1 MSDTPSSQDENQLIA
16 QRRQKLR
23 AMREAG
29 NPFPNTFRREHEA
42 QPLQAEY
49 ASKDPDWFNEHGV
62 EVSVAGRM
70 MAKRVM
76 GKASFASLQ
85 DTSGR
90 IQLFVQREGIG
101 EDAYADFKTLDVGD
115 IVGAKGTLFITRK
128 GELSVR
134 VATLELLT
142 KSLRPL
148 PEKFH
153 GVTDQELR
161 YRQRYVDLIVTQKSR
176 DTFKKRAATI
186 DSMRRFLVD
195 RDYLEIES
203 PMMQVL
209 PGGAAAKPFITHH
222 NALDRDLYLRVAQE
236 LPIKRALVG
245 GFDRVFEL
253 NRVFRNE
260 GLSARHNPEFTMM
273 ECNEAYV
280 DYIDYMDMTEAMLR
294 EIARHVTG
302 SERMEYRGE
311 TIDLS
316 QPFARISMRDSVVA
330 FNDDMDD
337 AMVDDRAALASWLQL
352 RKLPVEDTASLGEL
366 QLRAFEETVEDK
378 LRQPTFITQHPIE
391 VSPLSRRSEA
401 NPELTDRFELFIAGR
416 EIANGFSELNDAEE
430 QAERF
435 RDQVARKDAGDEEAM
450 YFDAD
455 YVRALEY
462 GLPPNAGLGIGVDR
476 LVMLLTD
483 SPSIRDVILFPHMR
497 PE

>member
-1 MSDTPSSQDENQLIA
+1 MSDTPSLHDENQLIA

-42 QPLQAEY
+42 QPLQVEY
-49 ASKDPDWFNEHGV
+49 ASKDPDWFNQHRV

-76 GKASFASLQ
+76 GRASFASLQ

-294 EIARHVTG
+294 DIARHVTG
-302 SERMEYRGE
+302 SERMEYCGE
-311 TIDLS
+311 MIDLS
-316 QPFARISMRDSVVA
+316 RPFARISMRDSVVA

-416 EIANGFSELNDAEE
+416 EIANGFSELNDAED
-430 QAERF
+430 QADRF
-435 RDQVARKDAGDEEAM
+435 RDQVARKDAGNEEAM

-483 SPSIRDVILFPHMR
+483 SPSIREVILFPHMR

>member
-1 MSDTPSSQDENQLIA
+1 MTDQPQDENQLIA
-16 QRRQKLR
+16 QRRQKLQQLR
-23 AMREAG
+23 DAG
-29 NPFPNTFRREHEA
+29 NPFPNDFKREHEA
-42 QPLQAEY
+42 ASLQAEY
-49 ASKDPDWFNEHGV
+49 AERDPNWFKENTV
-62 EVSVAGRM
+62 TVSVAGRM

-85 DTSGR
+85 DTTGR
-90 IQLFVQREGIG
+90 IQLFLQRDALG
-101 EDAYADFKTLDVGD
+101 EADYAEFKTHDVGD
-115 IVGAKGTLFITRK
+115 ILGASGSLFITQK

-134 VATLELLT
+134 VDSLRLLT

-153 GVTDQELR
+153 GMTDQELR

-176 DTFKKRAATI
+176 ETFIKRAATI
-186 DSMRRFLVD
+186 DAMRRYLVD

-203 PMMQVL
+203 PMMQSI
-209 PGGAAAKPFITHH
+209 PGGASAKPFVTHH

-260 GLSARHNPEFTMM
+260 GLSTRHNPEFTMM

-280 DYIDYMDMTEAMLR
+280 DYVDYMDMTEDMLR
-294 EIARHVTG
+294 HIAQSVCG
-302 SERMEYRGE
+302 SACVEYQGE
-311 TIDLS
+311 TVDFAK
-316 QPFARISMRDSVVA
+316 PFERITMRDAVVA
-330 FNDDMDD
+330 YNDDIDD
-337 AMVDDRAALASWLQL
+337 ATADDATKLAAWLKERA
-352 RKLPVEDTASLGEL
+352 LPAPEGQSLGEL
-366 QLRAFEETVEDK
+366 QLTAFEETVEDK

-391 VSPLSRRSEA
+391 VSPLSRRSDS
-401 NPELTDRFELFIAGR
+401 NPELTDRFELFITGR
-416 EIANGFSELNDAEE
+416 EIANGFSELNDAED

-435 RDQVARKDAGDEEAM
+435 HDQVNRKDAGDEEAM

-455 YVRALEY
+455 YIRALEY
-462 GLPPNAGLGIGVDR
+462 GLPPNAGLGIGIDR

-483 SPSIRDVILFPHMR
+483 SASIRDVILFPHMR

>member
-1 MSDTPSSQDENQLIA
+1 MTDSPQDENQLIA
-16 QRRQKLR
+16 QRRQKLAALR
-23 AMREAG
+23 KAG
-29 NPFPNTFRREHEA
+29 NPFPNDFRRTHEA
-42 QPLQAEY
+42 GQLQSDC
-49 ASKDPDWFNEHGV
+49 ASHDAAWFADNTV
-62 EVSVAGRM
+62 EVAVAGRM

-76 GKASFASLQ
+76 GKASFASVQ
-85 DTSGR
+85 DTTGR
-90 IQLFVQREGIG
+90 IQLFVQRDRIG
-101 EDAYADFKTLDVGD
+101 EAAYAAFKTLDVGD
-115 IVGAKGTLFITRK
+115 IVGATGTLFVTQK

-134 VATLELLT
+134 VAALSLLT

-153 GVTDQELR
+153 GMTDQELR
-161 YRQRYVDLIVTQKSR
+161 YRQRYVDLIVTEKSR

-186 DSMRRFLVD
+186 DAMRRFLVE

-203 PMMQVL
+203 PMMQVI
-209 PGGAAAKPFITHH
+209 PGGATAKPFITHH

-260 GLSARHNPEFTMM
+260 GLSTRHNPEFTMM

-280 DYIDYMDMTEAMLR
+280 DYVDYMDMTEAMLR
-294 EIARHVTG
+294 DIARTVC
-302 SERMEYRGE
+302 GE
-311 TIDLS
+311 TRVTYQGETVDFGE
-316 QPFARISMRDSVVA
+316 PFARMTMRDAVVA
-330 FNDDMDD
+330 FNADLDDDT
-337 AMVDDRAALASWLQL
+337 VDDPARLAAWLSD
-352 RKLPVEDTASLGEL
+352 RKLSAEAGASLGEL
-366 QLRAFEETVEDK
+366 QLVAFEETVEDQ

-391 VSPLSRRSEA
+391 VSPLSRRSDS
-401 NPELTDRFELFIAGR
+401 NPALTDRFELFITGR
-416 EIANGFSELNDAEE
+416 EIANGFSELNDAED

-435 RDQVARKDAGDEEAM
+435 RDQVDRQDRGDEEAM

-483 SPSIRDVILFPHMR
+483 AASIRDVILFPHMR

>member
-1 MSDTPSSQDENQLIA
+1 MTDSPQDENQLIA
-16 QRRQKLR
+16 QRRQKL
-23 AMREAG
+23 AALREAG
-29 NPFPNTFRREHEA
+29 NPFPNDFRRTHEA
-42 QPLQAEY
+42 GCLQADY
-49 ASKDPDWFNEHGV
+49 AAREAAWFTDNTV
-62 EVSVAGRM
+62 EVAVAGRM

-76 GKASFASLQ
+76 GKASFASVQ
-85 DTSGR
+85 DTTGR
-90 IQLFVQREGIG
+90 IQLFVQRDGIG
-101 EDAYADFKTLDVGD
+101 ESAYAAFKTLDVGD
-115 IVGAKGTLFITRK
+115 IVGATGTLFVTQK

-134 VATLELLT
+134 VTRLTLLT

-153 GVTDQELR
+153 GMTDQELR
-161 YRQRYVDLIVTQKSR
+161 YRQRYVDLIVTEKSR

-186 DSMRRFLVD
+186 DAMRRFLVD

-203 PMMQVL
+203 PMMQVI
-209 PGGAAAKPFITHH
+209 PGGATAKPFITHH

-260 GLSARHNPEFTMM
+260 GLSTRHNPEFTMM

-280 DYIDYMDMTEAMLR
+280 DYVDYMDMTEAMLR
-294 EIARHVTG
+294 DIARAVCGDTRVT
-302 SERMEYRGE
+302 YQGE
-311 TIDLS
+311 TVDFG
-316 QPFARISMRDSVVA
+316 QPFARLTMRDAVVA
-330 FNDDMDD
+330 FNADLDGDTADDP
-337 AMVDDRAALASWLQL
+337 VRLAAWLSG
-352 RKLPVEDTASLGEL
+352 RKLTAEAGASLGEL
-366 QLRAFEETVEDK
+366 QLVAFEETVEDQ

-391 VSPLSRRSEA
+391 VSPLSRRSDA
-401 NPELTDRFELFIAGR
+401 NPALTDRFELFITGR
-416 EIANGFSELNDAEE
+416 EIANGFSELNDAED

-435 RDQVARKDAGDEEAM
+435 RDQVNRQDRGDEEAM

-483 SPSIRDVILFPHMR
+483 AASIRDVILFPHMR

>member
-1 MSDTPSSQDENQLIA
+1 MTDQPQDENQLIA
-16 QRRQKLR
+16 QRRQKLQ
-23 AMREAG
+23 ALREAG
-29 NPFPNTFRREHEA
+29 NPFPNDFRREHEA
-42 QPLQAEY
+42 ADLQRDY
-49 ASKDPDWFNEHGV
+49 ASRDPEWFKGEQV

-76 GKASFASLQ
+76 GKASFASVQ

-90 IQLFVQREGIG
+90 IQLFVQREAIG
-101 EDAYADFKTLDVGD
+101 EEAYAAFKTLDVGD
-115 IVGAKGTLFITRK
+115 IVGANGSLFITQK

-134 VATLELLT
+134 VQSLRLLT

-153 GVTDQELR
+153 GMTDQELR

-176 DTFKKRAATI
+176 DTFIKRAATI
-186 DSMRRFLVD
+186 DAMRRFLVD
-195 RDYLEIES
+195 RGYLEIES
-203 PMMQVL
+203 PMMQTI
-209 PGGAAAKPFITHH
+209 PGGAAAKPFVTHH

-260 GLSARHNPEFTMM
+260 GLSTRHNPEFTMM

-280 DYIDYMDMTEAMLR
+280 DYVDYMDMTEHMLR
-294 EIARHVTG
+294 HIAETVCGSACVTYQDEEVDFAKPF
-302 SERMEYRGE
+302 ERI
-311 TIDLS
+311 T
-316 QPFARISMRDSVVA
+316 MRDAVVA
-330 FNDDMDD
+330 YNDDVSEELVDD
-337 AMVDDRAALASWLQL
+337 ATALAAWLKS
-352 RKLPVEDTASLGEL
+352 RSLPAEASASLGEL
-366 QLRAFEETVEDK
+366 QLVAFEETVEDK

-391 VSPLSRRSEA
+391 VSPLSRRA
-401 NPELTDRFELFIAGR
+401 DDNPNLTDRFELFITGR
-416 EIANGFSELNDAEE
+416 EIANGFSELNDAED

-435 RDQVARKDAGDEEAM
+435 HDQVDRKDAGDEEAM

-483 SPSIRDVILFPHMR
+483 SASIRDVILFPHMR
-497 PE
+497 PEA